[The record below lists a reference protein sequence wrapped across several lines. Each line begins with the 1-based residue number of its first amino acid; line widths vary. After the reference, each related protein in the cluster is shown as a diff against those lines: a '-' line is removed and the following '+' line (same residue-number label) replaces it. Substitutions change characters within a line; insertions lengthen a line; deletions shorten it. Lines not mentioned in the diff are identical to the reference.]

1 MVFISSRRRDRR
13 ILRNPPALPRGKIG
27 SPCQG
32 RGLISSAMKIRALLL
47 LLIVVAVAACEAPYK
62 KKDDADKQPFKDQS
76 GDQAFQAFLG
86 RLRRAVANKDHA
98 MLSSMMAP
106 DFGYR
111 WDNPPPGETPF
122 IYWDQHNAWPDLA
135 ATLRET
141 FVPHERFMVAPAAV
155 VNDPNYKGYRAGM
168 RSVGGSW
175 KFGYF
180 VPTE

>member
-1 MVFISSRRRDRR
+1 
-13 ILRNPPALPRGKIG
+13 
-27 SPCQG
+27 
-32 RGLISSAMKIRALLL
+32 MKFRALLL
-47 LLIVVAVAACEAPYK
+47 LLLAVAVAACQAPYK
-62 KKDDADKQPFKDQS
+62 KKDEADKQPFKDQS

-106 DFGYR
+106 QFGYR
-111 WDNPPPGETPF
+111 WDTPPPGETPF

-141 FVPHERFMVAPAAV
+141 FVPHERFMVAPPAV

-168 RSVGGSW
+168 RIVGGSW